1 MLDVHPLAKL
11 QIEPKNNHRFEN
23 LEGSIFAWLFG
34 CLFVVWLVV
43 CLHVGNTSDVT
54 LAFKDAQ
61 VIQPLSRE
69 KTYNTDDTD
78 DTEEYRNIGM

>member
-1 MLDVHPLAKL
+1 M
-11 QIEPKNNHRFEN
+11 NSRWFEN

-34 CLFVVWLVV
+34 CLFVVSLVV

-78 DTEEYRNIGM
+78 DTEEYRSVGMYECMNVWM